1 MPKGAPDLPDRPES
15 AASLRE
21 RAALARRLMM
31 GLTRETDRRA
41 LYDYAEELEAQA
53 HEMERGGA

>member
-1 MPKGAPDLPDRPES
+1 
-15 AASLRE
+15 
-21 RAALARRLMM
+21 MM